1 MKGTKQLKR
10 LGLSLVIIL
19 GLVSGFQKKSFAQEV
34 SAVETE
40 GTVRFTGVWV
50 DPNQPNP
57 APPEGEKPEYGAK
70 PPTGGN
76 RPGSNLP
83 QTNTIKQRGWTF
95 IGLLLIFNVLYRWY
109 KNNKLLFKEEG
120 TNL

>member
-19 GLVSGFQKKSFAQEV
+19 GLFSGFQKTSFAQEV
-34 SAVETE
+34 SVVETE

-50 DPNQPNP
+50 DPNQPTP
-57 APPEGEKPEYGAK
+57 TPPDGDKPDYGAK

-76 RPGSNLP
+76 RPGGNLP
-83 QTNTIKQRGWTF
+83 QTNTINQQDWLFMGF
-95 IGLLLIFNVLYRWY
+95 LLVLIVLYRWY
-109 KNNKLLFKEEG
+109 KNNKINQMKEG
-120 TNL
+120 TN